1 MDYILPALLILLGA
15 VNTNL
20 IRVALRTGVI
30 QSRLVRIV
38 RGEAV
43 VAFWS
48 ALVFQ
53 TLVSVLSFGAA
64 WLRLREVL
72 GPAA

>member
-1 MDYILPALLILLGA
+1 MEYILPALLILLGV

-30 QSRLVRIV
+30 QSRMVRIV
-38 RGEAV
+38 RSEGAT
-43 VAFWS
+43 AFWS
-48 ALVFQ
+48 AILFQ
-53 TLVSVLSFGAA
+53 ALVSVLSFGAA
-64 WLRLREVL
+64 WLKLREVL